1 MRIGNVMQDV
11 NKVSFLTFCL
21 VLGGFWCWN
30 WIVFQSPVDQTVF
43 IGGGANVSVPCR
55 LVSLLV
61 FALISLGIFVI
72 ERSESIS
79 LPVVPIWV
87 RIVSLCVI
95 VAIIVVCDV
104 MDGSYDGVPEG
115 TVGSYLTGCLIGVA
129 GVALYLSWASF
140 VADLGRARFRLMIL
154 ACILSCV
161 FGSLCSFAFYYA
173 HESVR
178 QSFVLV
184 FLATSFPLLHYYS
197 MRSLF
202 KGDYDQ
208 AHRPVSVNSHIPV
221 KFVITLFVLG
231 VALSLMQ
238 CIFVLVNSISDLGP
252 LASLGSILAAA
263 AVALCV
269 FAFNFDFN
277 RLLYQV
283 GYPLMAWGFILFLV
297 CGSELLGYA
306 LSVAGYRFCEIVAWV
321 LCVYLIS
328 RIRASAMYLFALLA
342 GSLALGQAA
351 GLLILGEH
359 AVDFVMQISLI
370 AIAILFMSALL
381 LVTSKGTQESWGI
394 VRLKSRDGGRSS
406 EEALLTIA
414 VDSLLTPRETE
425 VFLLLALGRNKRT
438 ISRDLVLSENTV
450 KTHIAKIYQ
459 KIDVHSQ
466 QELIDVIEKRTR
478 AGQKDAALDDSSKV
492 E

>member
-1 MRIGNVMQDV
+1 MPSQLRVI
-11 NKVSFLTFCL
+11 
-21 VLGGFWCWN
+21 
-30 WIVFQSPVDQTVF
+30 
-43 IGGGANVSVPCR
+43 VSV
-55 LVSLLV
+55 
-61 FALISLGIFVI
+61 
-72 ERSESIS
+72 
-79 LPVVPIWV
+79 
-87 RIVSLCVI
+87 
-95 VAIIVVCDV
+95 
-104 MDGSYDGVPEG
+104 
-115 TVGSYLTGCLIGVA
+115 
-129 GVALYLSWASF
+129 
-140 VADLGRARFRLMIL
+140 
-154 ACILSCV
+154 
-161 FGSLCSFAFYYA
+161 
-173 HESVR
+173 
-178 QSFVLV
+178 
-184 FLATSFPLLHYYS
+184 
-197 MRSLF
+197 
-202 KGDYDQ
+202 K
-208 AHRPVSVNSHIPV
+208 
-221 KFVITLFVLG
+221 
-231 VALSLMQ
+231 
-238 CIFVLVNSISDLGP
+238 
-252 LASLGSILAAA
+252 
-263 AVALCV
+263 
-269 FAFNFDFN
+269 
-277 RLLYQV
+277 
-283 GYPLMAWGFILFLV
+283 
-297 CGSELLGYA
+297 
-306 LSVAGYRFCEIVAWV
+306 IVAWV

-381 LVTSKGTQESWGI
+381 LVTSKGTQESWGFA
-394 VRLKSRDGGRSS
+394 RLKSRDGGRSS